1 MELTSSGLSVC
12 PVDPVLGLDR
22 VLAGRWGESHEITF
36 LSGSSGPV
44 ITCCN
49 GSSESVLRPHSE
61 RLRLSGSDAD
71 VWFSGVA
78 QGDF

>member
-12 PVDPVLGLDR
+12 PVDPALGLYR
-22 VLAGRWGESHEITF
+22 VRAGRWCEITF

-71 VWFSGVA
+71 VWLPCVA
-78 QGDF
+78 HGDL